1 MKRALIFVVAG
12 PIAVALMASL
22 VFAYAGAH
30 GPVVQYIAGALFL
43 LTAPVIF
50 SG

>member
-12 PIAVALMASL
+12 PIAVALM